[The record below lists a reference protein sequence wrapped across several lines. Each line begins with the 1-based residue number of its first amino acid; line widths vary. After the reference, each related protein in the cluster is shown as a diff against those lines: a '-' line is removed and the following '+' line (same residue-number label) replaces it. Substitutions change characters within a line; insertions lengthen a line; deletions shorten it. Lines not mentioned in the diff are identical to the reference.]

1 MPAACRHCSVPED
14 GAGSEREQSH
24 YHGVHSSQGDQQDK
38 AVNQEAC
45 SATGAG
51 QGEGGDREEGSE
63 QVFARPH
70 RKFGMLT

>member
-1 MPAACRHCSVPED
+1 MGQGVKENSPY
-14 GAGSEREQSH
+14 